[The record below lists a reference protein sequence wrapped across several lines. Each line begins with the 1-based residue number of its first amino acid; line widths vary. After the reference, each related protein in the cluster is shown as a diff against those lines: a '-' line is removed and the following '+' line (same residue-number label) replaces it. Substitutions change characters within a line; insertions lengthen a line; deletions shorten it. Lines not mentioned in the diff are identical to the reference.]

1 MNPTLLYKSPGDH
14 FGPEGKTY
22 SYVGVKTQEELDAK
36 LSDGWHETLADA
48 IAPKAAAPA
57 EPIIPDDNAA
67 PLRSELEEKAKELG
81 LKFDGRTSD
90 NKLAQKIQEALGAL
104 NGLD

>member
-36 LSDGWHETLADA
+36 LADGWHETLADA
-48 IAPKAAAPA
+48 IAPKVVTSPQSV
-57 EPIIPDDNAA
+57 IPDDNAP
-67 PLRSELEEKAKELG
+67 PLRLELEEKAKELG